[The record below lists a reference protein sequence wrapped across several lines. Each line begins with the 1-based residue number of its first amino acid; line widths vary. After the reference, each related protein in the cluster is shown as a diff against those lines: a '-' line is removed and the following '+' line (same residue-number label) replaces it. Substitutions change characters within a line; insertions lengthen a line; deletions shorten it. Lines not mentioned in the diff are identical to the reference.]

1 MSAPPPRRTAPAP
14 APAPPPDPAKQTWKE
29 RAKAKSAVWGMKA
42 LDKALVVSDAVG
54 VHANNMTAK
63 VGGERWWPT
72 TDDFPAE
79 VAKCVR
85 ILRAFTVDGIEKEV
99 TDKDDK
105 GMTKKRKVFKK
116 IPAEVIR
123 NAKGIVVY
131 TSFRTGVAP
140 FGGAGGSGVIVAR
153 LPDGSWSAP
162 SVVAPGNFAAGL
174 MLGVDIFDAILTI
187 MTDAALDTFYGH
199 KVTLGAEIGV
209 AAGTY
214 GAGAIA
220 EAGTDRSPVYSY
232 LRSRGLYAGA
242 EAVAQAYL
250 TRFDENERIYSC
262 KGVTQREILT
272 GHFKPTSAA
281 APLFVALRDA
291 ETGYAQRLHG
301 AEFEFVQPFETKDSA
316 HSGATPGTGTP
327 ENELE
332 DPPEYKQPH
341 DGASPSITTTTT
353 SGDPT
358 SSAPLTA
365 VDPASPATPAVA
377 AEPALPALP
386 SDSKPASLP
395 PPPPLPARAPPST
408 LPPTLPPR
416 SAPASSTEE
425 QREDLLAAAMEDQLA
440 VGEHDR
446 DQGPT
451 GVDEKPQ
458 VP

>member
-14 APAPPPDPAKQTWKE
+14 SPAPPPDPAKQTWKE

-99 TDKDDK
+99 VDKDAS

-116 IPAEVIR
+116 VPSEVIR
-123 NAKGIVVY
+123 DAKGIVVY
-131 TSFRTGVAP
+131 TSFRSGIAP

-162 SVVAPGNFAAGL
+162 SVIAPGNFAAGL
-174 MLGVDIFDAILTI
+174 MLGLDVFDAILTI
-187 MTDAALDTFYGH
+187 MTDAALDTFYSH

-232 LRSRGLYAGA
+232 LRSRGFYAGA

-272 GHFKPTSAA
+272 GHFKATSAA

-327 ENELE
+327 ENENE
-332 DPPEYKQPH
+332 PEVAPEYQQPPSV
-341 DGASPSITTTTT
+341 DGKPASTASPALVDQAPS
-353 SGDPT
+353 T
-358 SSAPLTA
+358 SSAV
-365 VDPASPATPAVA
+365 VDPALS
-377 AEPALPALP
+377 ALP

-395 PPPPLPARAPPST
+395 PPPPLPARAPSST

-416 SAPASSTEE
+416 SAPAPAAEE
-425 QREDLLAAAMEDQLA
+425 LREDLLAAAMEDRLA
-440 VGEHDR
+440 VGEHD
-446 DQGPT
+446 GPRSSAP
-451 GVDEKPQ
+451 VD
-458 VP
+458 